1 MIYRSVEI
9 EENFDLNNICRG
21 DGFLQVATNISLAPP
36 TMR

>member
-21 DGFLQVATNISLAPP
+21 DGFLFVKDGAGYA
-36 TMR
+36 